1 MARKAIP
8 RIKRPSGIEVSA
20 NGNYYYWNC
29 NVSGLETFAPEA
41 RFKEVVAKYGS
52 EEKLFKTYVLRPVQ
66 KYVDAGF
73 DADYIKKLIVAN
85 DGKLP
90 SMDGKAKERKQALKK
105 PRKQRLKKFAVGEV
119 VIHQTNDTGSL
130 EEVKQ
135 KVYPW
140 TGNPDYFKSEPV
152 PFDAALES
160 GDTCFYPNRNLT
172 DMCYGCAIYDKCKC
186 HLKMGEADWKN
197 PKKRTETKVKAL
209 NCWDE

>member
-66 KYVDAGF
+66 KYVEAGF
-73 DADYIKKLIVAN
+73 DADYIKKLIAAN

-90 SMDGKAKERKQALKK
+90 SMDGKAKERKKALKK

-119 VIHQTNDTGSL
+119 VIQQTNDTGSL

-152 PFDAALES
+152 PFDVALES
-160 GDTCFYPNRNLT
+160 GDTCFYPNRMLQ

-197 PKKRTETKVKAL
+197 PKKRSEVKVTPLAT
-209 NCWDE
+209 WDE